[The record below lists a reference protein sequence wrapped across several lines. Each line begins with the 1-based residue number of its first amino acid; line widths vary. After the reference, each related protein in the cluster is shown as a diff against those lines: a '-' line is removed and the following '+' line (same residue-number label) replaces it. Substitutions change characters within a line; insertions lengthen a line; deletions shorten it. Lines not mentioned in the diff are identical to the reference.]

1 MWVKDIAHN
10 NQIGN
15 MLDNTKAAWWSSD
28 VRYDQ
33 YNRNL
38 KYIVVVVV
46 AVISIVIV
54 YHKWNDQ
61 RK

>member
-10 NQIGN
+10 IQIGDIIN
-15 MLDNTKAAWWSSD
+15 NTKAAWRSSD